1 MRAPHSNTRAECQA
15 CVANTGCE
23 SILLRQII
31 YSQLRGRRTTPPSRL
46 ASNHLIVN
54 KRSEVIVVGG
64 GPAGIVAAIAARRLD
79 FQTIVLDARTP
90 PINKPCGEG
99 ILPQGVAALRL
110 LGISLPPDSGFP
122 FRGIRFVDEV
132 HSARADFVRATGF
145 AVRRAKLHQL
155 LVHHAIA
162 AGVEFRWGARVL
174 QIDPEAVTTAKERLS
189 YRWLI
194 GADGQNSHVR
204 KWTGLDPRTV
214 GKKRFGFC
222 SHFQVKPWSDV
233 AEVHWGPGCQIF
245 ITPMAGEEVGVAVIS
260 HDPGL
265 RLEGALSR
273 FPILA
278 EKLRGATQTTRE
290 LGDTT
295 SLRILPA
302 VTRGRVALIG
312 DASGTVDAV
321 TGHGLSLSFQQA
333 IPLAEAMRLDD
344 LAHYQHAHKNIAAV
358 PIAMSRLML
367 LMSGS
372 DWIRRRTIR
381 LFQETPGLFSKLLA
395 IHTETMPLS
404 SVGMAEIAGFGW
416 KFLRT

>member
-1 MRAPHSNTRAECQA
+1 LSAA
-15 CVANTGCE
+15 VAWW
-23 SILLRQII
+23 IQIAIHLARQII
-31 YSQLRGRRTTPPSRL
+31 YNQLRGCRTTLPFRL
-46 ASNHLIVN
+46 ASNQLVVTKQN
-54 KRSEVIVVGG
+54 EVIIVGA
-64 GPAGIVAAIAARRLD
+64 GPAGIVAAIAARRLGL
-79 FQTIVLDARTP
+79 QAIVLDARTP

-99 ILPQGVAALRL
+99 ILPQGFAALRI
-110 LGISLPPDSGFP
+110 LGISLAPENGFP
-122 FRGIRFVDEV
+122 FRGIRFVEED
-132 HSARADFVRATGF
+132 HSARADFSGATGF
-145 AVRRAKLHQL
+145 AVRRLELHQI
-155 LVHHAIA
+155 LVSHAIQT
-162 AGVEFRWGARVL
+162 GVEFRWGARVIR
-174 QIDPEAVTTAKERLS
+174 IDREAVTTAKERFS

-194 GADGQNSHVR
+194 GADGQNSQVR
-204 KWTGLDPRTV
+204 KWAGLDPRAI
-214 GKKRFGFC
+214 GRKRFGFC
-222 SHFQVKPWSDV
+222 SHFQVRPWSDV
-233 AEVHWGPGCQIF
+233 VEVHWARGCQIF
-245 ITPMAGEEVGVAVIS
+245 ITPMAGQEVGVAVLS
-260 HDPGL
+260 RDPGL

-278 EKLRGATQTTRE
+278 EKLGGASQTTRE

-302 VTRGRVALIG
+302 VTRGCVALIG

-395 IHTETMPLS
+395 IHSESMPLS
-404 SVGMAEIAGFGW
+404 SVGMGEIAGFGW